1 MVDVVSTLKTRARH
15 LHRDISFGK
24 PEAVSRVRLLPELR
38 RLEPADLP
46 SAIKRR
52 HCLSTIARE
61 LGFEGWPH
69 ALAVLQGREAVDFGA
84 LLYTEAQS
92 PTLNIWSASYPEAR
106 DIRAKHGGYL
116 LPYRR
121 HYLIVDA
128 DYIRALGL
136 AAEDPDWDRI
146 GRDWVR
152 PKDPKARERLYGK
165 LIEGRI
171 SA

>member
-1 MVDVVSTLKTRARH
+1 MVDVVSMLKTQARQ
-15 LHRDISFGK
+15 LHRDIGFGK
-24 PEAVSRVRLLPELR
+24 PEALSRVLRLPEFR
-38 RLEPADLP
+38 RSAPGDLP

-61 LGFEGWPH
+61 LGFRGWPH
-69 ALAVLQGREAVDFGA
+69 ALAVLQGREAADFGE
-84 LLYTEAQS
+84 LLYTGAQS
-92 PTLNIWSASYPEAR
+92 PTLNIWSASYAEAR
-106 DIRAKHGGYL
+106 DIHARHGGYL
-116 LPYRR
+116 LAYRR
-121 HYLIVDA
+121 HYLIVGD

-136 AAEDPDWDRI
+136 EAEDPDWDRI

-152 PKDPKARERLYGK
+152 PKDPEARKRLYGK